1 MYTYADFVKAVGLE
15 CDVEWKV
22 RWTAMLYAG
31 QNIGRFLTG
40 RMSKYELLKGCIELP
55 YIDLEHSAH
64 LGAVGSFDRARGFRK
79 PKWAHIAMGLEMA
92 MIQEGATRLTT
103 RDKMFPA
110 RFYKQH
116 GRLPHEEDF
125 YFTQVPEGE
134 IDVKLGMFKKY
145 SVFSYGNEDGPQL
158 FARYLNC
165 VNLHLMGSLDN
176 ADRHLR
182 YDDLLLEIWYCYS
195 HLVRAGIY
203 TIGKIEDAFVI
214 TDEIATLILCDQLCL
229 TENVYE
235 CTQSALVAW
244 LMLSATIQ
252 VRLWASNPDEEKAYA
267 KKWVRE
273 NKGLLNPHIRTFK
286 MYARDL
292 RPKIIQENRSEC
304 KRNRDNYETRSA

>member
-145 SVFSYGNEDGPQL
+145 SVFSYGK
-158 FARYLNC
+158 
-165 VNLHLMGSLDN
+165 
-176 ADRHLR
+176 DRHLR

-203 TIGKIEDAFVI
+203 TLGKIEDAFVI

-273 NKGLLNPHIRTFK
+273 NKGLLNPHIRTF
-286 MYARDL
+286 
-292 RPKIIQENRSEC
+292 
-304 KRNRDNYETRSA
+304 RNRDNYETRSA